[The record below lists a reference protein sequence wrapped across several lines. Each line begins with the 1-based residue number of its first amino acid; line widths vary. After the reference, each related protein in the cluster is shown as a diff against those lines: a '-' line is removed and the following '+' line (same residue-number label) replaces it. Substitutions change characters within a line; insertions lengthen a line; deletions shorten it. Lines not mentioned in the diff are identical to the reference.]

1 MPGFIYGEQENGG
14 TNTLYVS
21 PVPFEI
27 LDASIEK
34 GPGRPGLARYPDRLE
49 AEADLS
55 GAMLI
60 APFAGVAAGALHA
73 VRLAR
78 KNRPEGSDD
87 E

>member
-1 MPGFIYGEQENGG
+1 
-14 TNTLYVS
+14 
-21 PVPFEI
+21 
-27 LDASIEK
+27 
-34 GPGRPGLARYPDRLE
+34 
-49 AEADLS
+49 
-55 GAMLI
+55 MLI